1 MKSVD
6 WPGVIM
12 DLRRMGYS
20 STRIHAMCGVDE
32 CVVRQLSCGATK
44 EPLYSNG
51 AALLELWLDV
61 TRRVQ
66 GAGHRGAQA
75 RRVEARA

>member
-6 WPGVIM
+6 WPRVIM

-20 STRIHAMCGVDE
+20 SRRVHAACGVDE
-32 CVVRQLSCGATK
+32 FVVRQLSCGATR

-51 AALLELWLDV
+51 AALLKLWAEA
-61 TRRVQ
+61 TRKVSGPRLHAVN
-66 GAGHRGAQA
+66 
-75 RRVEARA
+75 EARA

>member
-1 MKSVD
+1 MRSVD

-20 STRIHAMCGVDE
+20 STRIHAMSGVDE

-51 AALLELWLDV
+51 AALLKLWAEA
-61 TRRVQ
+61 TRKVSGPRLHAVN
-66 GAGHRGAQA
+66 
-75 RRVEARA
+75 EARA